1 MIKKILDI
9 FPIFGK
15 KDVDIT
21 EKYLQESL
29 VLLAIFDE
37 SLPKRTLDYVLTGKN
52 PEILFELN
60 KLDAAKAAV
69 YFHRAGTLEWW
80 YASNIDT
87 GKYSKVITQ
96 GLNARHKLYSKVGES
111 FSLEQVARYAKVIAA
126 ACQDIN
132 IKVTTTEVPTWVIY
146 LLVDAFYTTY
156 DNARNLNL
164 EHRKHWSM
172 EFIANMVEAEA
183 NIPGE
188 NALFAVFD
196 RKDISEYYA
205 SNLKRI
211 YELSDLKDYLLSH
224 QEFIRTEL
232 IDKLS
237 ANGLVELIN
246 HLNKNTILRDTFADI
261 IVLLATSSLKTVKKA
276 AEPILNTL
284 PAEIV
289 KENLTH
295 VLMNGTPKQRT
306 QAADLFARQGENRD
320 VLEEALKHET
330 SKAVIKSIESALQRF
345 SVADNANT
353 VDAIETPDFTPLEDT
368 PLPDSTRDIMV
379 NNFNEMLA
387 KAKENAEREIE
398 ENKTSKHSYNW
409 AQRHYKDLSKI
420 DEKQCRALVDKLNS
434 GQGTIQSNEIQII
447 KHKNRIPNLPEYTF
461 FHAVRVITNNRQH
474 ADHFSSHYFNG
485 DIPERLFSDIEL
497 RQVENVLE
505 RCSFKHAAR
514 VTAAL
519 CLESY
524 QDGLRRFR
532 KPEQV
537 WPFFSQHT
545 DYIAE
550 ALNLMPNQSE
560 HRYRQFEISQGIEVL
575 GRFPTIPAQFVP
587 RIMELALGEN
597 KTHRVSAQKLLETL
611 PNIHLSAQEGL
622 TSSKQEIRVTAIEWL
637 ARLNNPDS
645 LPALNALLKKEKR
658 EVVRASLLT
667 ALEQLG
673 EDISSYLSP
682 KTLLAEAEKGL
693 KAKAPASLAW
703 FNFEAIPAL
712 TWENKKAVDPA
723 IIRWWI
729 ILAVKLKMPGG
740 NALLQRYIGLLSTDS
755 QHKLSSFIL
764 HTFVAQDIKGPSL
777 EEAMVEAQRE
787 APGRL
792 SNYQNWAKR
801 YPEYYAKYENYT
813 LEQVIEEI
821 KNEVLR
827 RYLGSAISD
836 KGMLALICGIEGHV
850 AVSVL
855 RNYMRDHY
863 QRRAQ
868 IEAMIDAVA
877 SSNDP
882 IIIQLLLSLSRRY
895 RTASVQEKARNL
907 VTQIAERNGWS
918 ADELADRTIP
928 TAGFDDTGTLVLEY
942 GERIFTAK
950 MDAKQK
956 LVLFNPEGKEV
967 KALPA
972 ARKNDDAELIKEAKK
987 LFTSSKKELKQ
998 VIELQSVRLY
1008 EAMCAQR
1015 QWLSADWQEYIL
1027 AHPIMHK
1034 LIEQLVWQEVKD
1046 GKVIN
1051 TFRPSDDGALLDL
1064 EDDEVT
1070 LQNDSLIQ
1078 LAHAALVN
1086 EDERKAWIAHFKDY
1100 KIKFLFSQMEH
1111 KIPELDLKQTE
1122 VEDRKGWI
1130 TDTFTLRGIL
1140 TKMGYQRGPA
1150 EDGGSFSHYYKF
1162 FSSLNYYVN
1171 IGFSGSYVPEENIP
1185 AVLFDLSFEK
1195 NQQDYWGRN
1204 NVELKNVPPILL
1216 AESYAD
1222 YLKVAEACAGFDP
1235 EWEKKTPW

>member
-15 KDVDIT
+15 KDVAIT

-29 VLLAIFDE
+29 VLLATFDE
-37 SLPKRTLDYVLTGKN
+37 ELPKRALNYVLTGEN
-52 PEILFELN
+52 PEVLFELN
-60 KLDAAKAAV
+60 KLDASTAAV
-69 YFHRAGTLEWW
+69 YFDKPGTLEWW
-80 YASNIDT
+80 YAHSVNT

-96 GLNARHKLYSKVGES
+96 GLNARHKLYSKVGDG
-111 FSLEQVARYAKVIAA
+111 FSAEQIARYGKVLAA

-132 IKVTTTEVPTWVIY
+132 IKVTTKEVPTWVLY
-146 LLVDAFYTTY
+146 LLIDVFYNTFE
-156 DNARNLNL
+156 NANKLNL

-172 EFIANMVEAEA
+172 AFIADLVAQEA
-183 NIPGE
+183 NIAGE

-205 SNLKRI
+205 TNLKRI
-211 YELSDLKDYLLSH
+211 YELSDLHDYVLEH
-224 QEFIRTEL
+224 QEFVRTTL
-232 IDKLS
+232 IEKLS

-246 HLNKNTILRDTFADI
+246 YLNKNTILRDTFADVI
-261 IVLLATSSLKTVKKA
+261 ILLATSSLKTVKKA

-284 PAEIV
+284 PADIV
-289 KENLTH
+289 KANLTH
-295 VLMNGTPKQRT
+295 VLLNGTPKQRT

-320 VLEEALKHET
+320 VLEEALKNEI
-330 SKAVIKSIESALQRF
+330 SKAVQKSIESALLRF
-345 SVADNANT
+345 NVIDNANT
-353 VDAIETPDFTPLEDT
+353 IEAIEAPDFTPLEDT
-368 PLPDSTRDIMV
+368 PLPESTRDILV
-379 NNFNEMLA
+379 NNYHEILE

-409 AQRHYKDLSKI
+409 AQRHYKDLCKL
-420 DEKQCRALVDKLNS
+420 DDKQCRALVDKLNS
-434 GQGTIQSNEIQII
+434 GQGSIQSNEIQII
-447 KHKNRIPNLPEYTF
+447 KHKNRVQNLPEYTF
-461 FHAVRVITNNRQH
+461 FHAVRLITNNRQH
-474 ADHFSSHYFNG
+474 AEHFSSHYFNG
-485 DIPERLFSDIEL
+485 EIPERLFSDIEL
-497 RQVENVLE
+497 RHIENVLQ
-505 RCSFKHAAR
+505 RCSFKNATR

-537 WPFFSQHT
+537 WPFFSQYS
-545 DYIAE
+545 DFIAE

-560 HRYRQFEISQGIEVL
+560 HRYRQFETSQAVDVL
-575 GRFPTIPAQFVP
+575 ARFPTIPSQFVP

-622 TSSKQEIRVTAIEWL
+622 SSSKQEIRVTAIEWL

-658 EVVRASLLT
+658 EIVRASLLT

-673 EDISSYLSP
+673 VDISSYLSP

-703 FNFEAIPAL
+703 FNFDAIPAL
-712 TWENKKAVDPA
+712 TWQNKKTVDPA

-740 NALLQRYIGLLSTDS
+740 NALLQRYIGLLSAES

-764 HTFVAQDIKGPSL
+764 HTFVAQDVKGPTL

-801 YPEYYAKYENYT
+801 YPEYYAKYTDFT
-813 LEQVIEEI
+813 LEQVVEEI

-907 VTQIAERNGWS
+907 VTLIAERNGWS

-1046 GKVIN
+1046 NQVIN
-1051 TFRPSDDGALLDL
+1051 TFRPSDDGALLNL

-1070 LQNDSLIQ
+1070 LSDDSLIQ
-1078 LAHAALVN
+1078 LAHAALVG

-1100 KIKFLFSQMEH
+1100 KVKFLFSQMEH
-1111 KIPELDLKQTE
+1111 KIPELDLKLTE
-1122 VEDRKGWI
+1122 IEDKKGWI

-1195 NQQDYWGRN
+1195 NQQDYWNRN
-1204 NVELKNVPPILL
+1204 NVELKEVPPILL

-1222 YLKVAEACAGFDP
+1222 YLKIADACAGFDP

>member
-29 VLLAIFDE
+29 ILLAVFE
-37 SLPKRTLDYVLTGKN
+37 ETLPKRALNYVLTGEN

-60 KLDAAKAAV
+60 QLDASKAAV
-69 YFHRAGTLEWW
+69 YFHRAGTLDWW
-80 YASNIDT
+80 YTGNVDT

-96 GLNARHKLYSKVGES
+96 GLNARHKLYSKVGDS
-111 FSLEQVARYAKVIAA
+111 FTAEQVARYAKVIAA

-132 IKVTTTEVPTWVIY
+132 IKVITTQVPTWVIY
-146 LLVDAFYTTY
+146 LLSDAFYTTY

-172 EFIANMVEAEA
+172 QFIADMVAKEA
-183 NIPGE
+183 NTCGE
-188 NALFAVFD
+188 NALFVVFD
-196 RKDISEYYA
+196 RKDVTEYYA

-211 YELSDLKDYLLSH
+211 YELSDLKEYLLSH
-224 QEFIRTEL
+224 QDFVRTTLVE
-232 IDKLS
+232 KLS

-246 HLNKNTILRDTFADI
+246 YLSKNTVLRDTFADI
-261 IVLLATSSLKTVKKA
+261 IVLLATSSLKTVKKT

-284 PAEIV
+284 PANIV
-289 KENLTH
+289 KQNLTY

-330 SKAVIKSIESALQRF
+330 SKPVIKSIESALQRF
-345 SVADNANT
+345 SVVDNAST
-353 VDAIETPDFTPLEDT
+353 VEAIEIPDFTPLEDT
-368 PLPDSTRDIMV
+368 PLPDSARDIMV
-379 NNFNEMLA
+379 NNFNEMLV

-398 ENKTSKHSYNW
+398 ENKTSKHTYNW

-420 DEKQCRALVDKLNS
+420 NEKQCRALVDKLNS
-434 GQGTIQSNEIQII
+434 GQGSIDSNEIQII
-447 KHKNRIPNLPEYTF
+447 KHKNRILNLPEFTF
-461 FHAVRVITNNRQH
+461 FHAVRITTYNRQH
-474 ADHFSSHYFNG
+474 ADHFSSHNFNN

-497 RQVENVLE
+497 RHVEDALQK
-505 RCSFKHAAR
+505 CQFKRASR
-514 VTAAL
+514 ITAAL

-524 QDGLRRFR
+524 QDGLRYFR

-537 WPFFSQHT
+537 WPFFSQHI
-545 DYIAE
+545 DYISE
-550 ALNLMPNQSE
+550 ALNLMPNISE
-560 HRYRQFEISQGIEVL
+560 HRYRQFETSQGMKVL
-575 GRFPTIPAQFVP
+575 AYFPVIPAQFIP

-597 KTHRVSAQKLLETL
+597 KTHRISAQKLLETL

-637 ARLNNPDS
+637 ARLNNPES

-703 FNFEAIPAL
+703 FNFDAIPAL
-712 TWENKKAVDPA
+712 TWQNKKAVDPA

-740 NALLQRYIGLLSTDS
+740 NALLQRYIGLLSTES
-755 QHKLSSFIL
+755 QNKLSSFIL
-764 HTFVAQDIKGPSL
+764 HTFVAQDVKGPTL
-777 EEAMVEAQRE
+777 EEAMAEAQRE

-792 SNYQNWAKR
+792 SNYHSWAKR
-801 YPEYYAKYENYT
+801 YPDYYAKYETYT
-813 LEQVIEEI
+813 LEQVVEEI

-868 IEAMIDAVA
+868 IEAMIDAIA

-882 IIIQLLLSLSRRY
+882 IVIQLLLSLSRRY

-928 TAGFDDTGTLVLEY
+928 TAGLDDTGVLVLEY

-950 MDAKQK
+950 MDTKQK

-967 KALPA
+967 KTLPA
-972 ARKNDDAELIKEAKK
+972 ARKNDDADLIKEAKK

-998 VIELQSVRLY
+998 VIELQTVRLY

-1015 QWLSADWQEYIL
+1015 QWLSADWQEYIQ

-1046 GKVIN
+1046 DKVIN

-1070 LQNDSLIQ
+1070 LQNDSFIQ
-1078 LAHAALVN
+1078 LAHAALVDEN
-1086 EDERKAWIAHFKDY
+1086 ERKAWIAHFKDY
-1100 KIKFLFSQMEH
+1100 KVKFLFPQMEH
-1111 KIPELDLKQTE
+1111 KIPELDLTQTE

-1195 NQQDYWGRN
+1195 NQQDYWNRN
-1204 NVELKNVPPILL
+1204 SVELKNIPPILL

>member
-1 MIKKILDI
+1 
-9 FPIFGK
+9 
-15 KDVDIT
+15 
-21 EKYLQESL
+21 
-29 VLLAIFDE
+29 
-37 SLPKRTLDYVLTGKN
+37 
-52 PEILFELN
+52 
-60 KLDAAKAAV
+60 
-69 YFHRAGTLEWW
+69 
-80 YASNIDT
+80 
-87 GKYSKVITQ
+87 
-96 GLNARHKLYSKVGES
+96 
-111 FSLEQVARYAKVIAA
+111 
-126 ACQDIN
+126 
-132 IKVTTTEVPTWVIY
+132 
-146 LLVDAFYTTY
+146 
-156 DNARNLNL
+156 
-164 EHRKHWSM
+164 
-172 EFIANMVEAEA
+172 MVEAEA

-211 YELSDLKDYLLSH
+211 YELHDLKDYLLSH

-232 IDKLS
+232 IEKLS

-246 HLNKNTILRDTFADI
+246 YLNKHTILRDTFTDI

-289 KENLTH
+289 KENLAH

-345 SVADNANT
+345 SVADNAST

-368 PLPDSTRDIMV
+368 ALPDSARDIMV
-379 NNFNEMLA
+379 NNFNEILV

-409 AQRHYKDLSKI
+409 AQRHLKDLSKI
-420 DEKQCRALVDKLNS
+420 DEKQCRAIVDKLNS

-447 KHKNRIPNLPEYTF
+447 KHKNRVLNLPEYTL
-461 FHAVRVITNNRQH
+461 FHAVRVIVNNRQH

-485 DIPERLFSDIEL
+485 EIPERLFSDIEL
-497 RQVENVLE
+497 RHLEDVLQ
-505 RCSFKHAAR
+505 RCNFKNAAR

-537 WPFFSQHT
+537 WPFFIQHT

-637 ARLNNPDS
+637 ARLNKPDS

-755 QHKLSSFIL
+755 QQKLSSFIL

-801 YPEYYAKYENYT
+801 YPEYYAKYQNYT
-813 LEQVIEEI
+813 LEQVVEEI

-1064 EDDEVT
+1064 EDDEVS

-1100 KIKFLFSQMEH
+1100 KVKFLFSQMEH

-1195 NQQDYWGRN
+1195 NQQDYWDRN

-1222 YLKVAEACAGFDP
+1222 YLKIAEACAGFDP